1 MVATGATKDYLNQFS
16 GCSIQQYG
24 MSLHNFLKYFPY
36 NRFFFPNFT
45 LSNSYVRSKMLSN

>member
-45 LSNSYVRSKMLSN
+45 S